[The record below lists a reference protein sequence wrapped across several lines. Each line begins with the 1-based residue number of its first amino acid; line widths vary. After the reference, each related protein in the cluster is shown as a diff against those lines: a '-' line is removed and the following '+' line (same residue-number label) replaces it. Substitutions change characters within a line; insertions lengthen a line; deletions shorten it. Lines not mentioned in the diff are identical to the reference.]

1 MWTAPLELWGVEYM
15 ARKSLH
21 LWIEVDSIGLRSDR
35 QVCRGVRKDSVSVSS
50 DFFLF
55 QFLFAWDWVRIL
67 LV

>member
-1 MWTAPLELWGVEYM
+1 M